1 MFTLKVGNLAS
12 AGRKYVMQF
21 QHRVAGDKIAHK
33 LKKKKWR
40 EHFAWPTC
48 AVSKLVMRDP
58 LTAGAVVH

>member
-33 LKKKKWR
+33 LKKKNGGNTLHGQR
-40 EHFAWPTC
+40 VPC
-48 AVSKLVMRDP
+48 QS
-58 LTAGAVVH
+58 